1 MRISLWIK
9 NYDYKMNV
17 YRIHIA
23 VFTLLFISVLGFG
36 QQDPQYT
43 HYQFNTMTVNP
54 AYTGSRGHL
63 TLLSLYRS
71 QWVGLE
77 GSPKTITFGIDSPIG
92 KFDGLGL
99 SIIQDELGPSQ
110 ETYIDVNY
118 AHQLIVNRKGDR
130 LALGL
135 KAGVRFFS
143 LDWSK
148 GRYRDPEATFNENIN
163 TKLLPSIGA
172 GVFYYTNKW
181 YLGLSTP
188 NIFTNSHYD
197 EIQESEALERMHF
210 FLVGGYVFDL
220 NPDLKFKPSFFAK
233 QVLGAPL
240 AIDVSANFL
249 VYETLNLGV
258 NYRWDD
264 SVSALFGF
272 QISPKFNMGYAY
284 DFSINELNNY
294 NSGTHEIFLRYQW
307 ISREKRLKSPR
318 FF

>member
-1 MRISLWIK
+1 MNSRKTFGIVCAFLVIS
-9 NYDYKMNV
+9 
-17 YRIHIA
+17 A
-23 VFTLLFISVLGFG
+23 FG
-36 QQDPQYT
+36 YAQQDPQFT
-43 HYQFNTMTVNP
+43 HYNYNTMTVNP

-63 TLLSLYRS
+63 AILSLYRS
-71 QWVGLE
+71 QWAGIE

-92 KFDGLGL
+92 ISDGLGI
-99 SIIQDELGPSQ
+99 SIIQDVLGPSQ
-110 ETYIDVNY
+110 ETYIDGNY
-118 AHQLIVNRKGDR
+118 AHQLILNRKGDK

-148 GRYRDPEATFNENIN
+148 GRHRDPDAVFNENIN
-163 TKLLPSIGA
+163 SKLLPSVGA
-172 GVFYYTNKW
+172 GIFYYSDKA

-188 NIFTNSHYD
+188 NVLTNQHYD
-197 EIQESEALERMHF
+197 EIQEAEALERMHF

-240 AIDVSANFL
+240 SVDISANFL

-264 SVSALFGF
+264 SLSAIFGF
-272 QISPKFNMGYAY
+272 QVSPQFNLGYAY
-284 DFSINELNNY
+284 DYSINDLNNY
-294 NSGTHEIFLRYQW
+294 NSGTHEIFLRFQL
-307 ISREKRLKSPR
+307 ISKIKKLKSPR